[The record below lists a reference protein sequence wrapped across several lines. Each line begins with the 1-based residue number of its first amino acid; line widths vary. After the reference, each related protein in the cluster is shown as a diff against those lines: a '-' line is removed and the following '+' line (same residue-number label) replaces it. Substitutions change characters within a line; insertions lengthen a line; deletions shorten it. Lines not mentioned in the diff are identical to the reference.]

1 MKRIALLTLLAGLFI
16 ATGTMAQTTSTTATT
31 TMSVVVDTTTY
42 RDYVG
47 KYTMT
52 GAFFETLVITVENGK
67 LVGEAIGAG
76 KGELVA
82 DEKTPDTYKAPEHGV
97 TLVFTREADKQVK
110 KIKFMAEGQEFA
122 GEKQP

>member
-52 GAFFETLVITVENGK
+52 GASFETVIITVENGK
-67 LVGEAIGAG
+67 LVGEAVGVG
-76 KGELVA
+76 KSELVA
-82 DEKTPDTYKAPEHGV
+82 DEKTLDTYKAPEHDV
-97 TLVFTREADKQVK
+97 TLVFAREDDKQVK
-110 KIKFMAEGQEFA
+110 KLKFMVQGQEFT